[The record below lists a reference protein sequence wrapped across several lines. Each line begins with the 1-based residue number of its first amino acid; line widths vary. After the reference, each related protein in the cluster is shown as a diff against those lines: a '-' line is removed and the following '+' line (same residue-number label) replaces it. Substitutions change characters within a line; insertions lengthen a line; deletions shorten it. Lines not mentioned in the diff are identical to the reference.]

1 MKPEA
6 VKQKKEE
13 NVNLPYDMEQENKRF
28 EIWKENEQVVFCIL
42 SFSISLKNQKAVKI
56 SLLMR

>member
-28 EIWKENEQVVFCIL
+28 KIWKENEQVVFCIL
-42 SFSISLKNQKAVKI
+42 SFSISLKNQKAIKI

>member
-1 MKPEA
+1 M
-6 VKQKKEE
+6 KQKKEE

-42 SFSISLKNQKAVKI
+42 SFSISLKNQKAIKI